1 MQANDDTPRSDSSN
15 WREEGPQAIARG
27 LQPDKEQAAMVD
39 ESLWLALNAW
49 A

>member
-1 MQANDDTPRSDSSN
+1 MQDDDRRDTAPG
-15 WREEGPQAIARG
+15 WRDNGPEAIARG
-27 LQPDKEQAAMVD
+27 LAPDAGQAEVD

>member
-1 MQANDDTPRSDSSN
+1 MNANEERLLHDAG

-27 LQPDKEQAAMVD
+27 LAPDDSQDAVHD

>member
-1 MQANDDTPRSDSSN
+1 MQANDDTPRSDASN
-15 WREEGPQAIARG
+15 WRDEGPQAIARG
-27 LQPDKEQAAMVD
+27 LQPDKDEAAIQD

>member
-1 MQANDDTPRSDSSN
+1 MTAADETLMRNASS
-15 WREEGPQAIARG
+15 WREQGPEAIARG
-27 LQPDKEQAAMVD
+27 LAPDPAQQPPQD

>member
-1 MQANDDTPRSDSSN
+1 MTANDDTKMRSASP
-15 WREEGPQAIARG
+15 WRDQGPEAIARG
-27 LQPDKEQAAMVD
+27 LAPDPSQEPPQD

>member
-1 MQANDDTPRSDSSN
+1 MNANDERLLHEAEG
-15 WREEGPQAIARG
+15 WRQEGPQAIARG
-27 LQPDKEQAAMVD
+27 LAPDGTDDAIAD